1 MKSDY
6 DIALTLLVNFSLISF
21 LAVGGANSV
30 VPEIHRLAVDLHGW
44 VDDRQFSELFAIAQ
58 ASPGPNVV
66 FVTLLGYHVA
76 GIAGALAATAAIITP
91 TCILTYVVSRLFDRF
106 KDAAWRNVL
115 QTALVSMS
123 IGLIASSTLI
133 VARAADHDWK
143 TMAITAASF
152 AITYWTRVSLLV
164 PLAAAAVLGLAGVL

>member
-6 DIALTLLVNFSLISF
+6 DIALTLLVNFSLISL

-30 VPEIHRLAVDLHGW
+30 LPELHRQTVDLHGW
-44 VDDRQFSELFAIAQ
+44 VGDRQFSELFAIAQ

-66 FVTLLGYHVA
+66 FVTLLGFHVA
-76 GIAGALAATAAIITP
+76 GIAGALAATAAMVVP
-91 TCILTYVVSRLFDRF
+91 TCMLTYLVSRLFDRF

-123 IGLIASSTLI
+123 IGLIAASALTI
-133 VARAADHDWK
+133 ARAADHDWK
-143 TMAITAASF
+143 TLAITAASF
-152 AITYWTRVSLLV
+152 AITYWTRISLLV

>member
-1 MKSDY
+1 MKSDS
-6 DIALTLLVNFSLISF
+6 DLVLTLLVNFSLISL

-30 VPEIHRLAVDLHGW
+30 VPEIHRQAVDLHGW
-44 VDDRQFSELFAIAQ
+44 VSDRQFSEMFAIAS

-76 GIAGALAATAAIITP
+76 GLSGALVATFAMTAP
-91 TCILTYVVSRLFDRF
+91 TCVLTYVVSRVFDHF
-106 KDAAWRNVL
+106 KDAAWRSVV
-115 QTALVSMS
+115 QAALVSVT
-123 IGLIASSTLI
+123 IGLIAASASI

-143 TMAITAASF
+143 TLIVTMASF

-164 PLAAAAVLGLAGVL
+164 PLGIAAVLGIVGIL